1 MPAKE
6 EKGDTGLLGESVAL
20 GLFFVFWYAGNVK
33 YNEYNKGALSSLC
46 DGEPAGCKGKEQGL
60 TMTISTMQLGVCA
73 AYAIVMW
80 IIRLNPIK
88 LCGLC
93 GPEKQPV
100 PALGFG
106 DIMKTLPVGICS
118 AGAHSSSVFA
128 LGGDPLFGQ
137 IVKAG
142 EPVISAVVGTAV
154 YNKSPSV
161 PKWLCLPIIVGG
173 VAFASMTPAASGH
186 VGPRVLGYSLSFSAA
201 AMAFGIVANVAS
213 AFKGGENAKLS
224 SDDDN
229 VDAAAKGTT
238 HAQRMGGL
246 GNQFALTQAISFFA
260 SLPLAWLLEG
270 REWGLFVATASRS
283 PTFAANV
290 FFSGI
295 AFYIYDELATMTVK
309 AAGPVTSSVA
319 NTAKRVVVM
328 VYMAAY
334 TGIPLTTEQKQGAA
348 VAFVGVFLY
357 SVVDDV
363 LGAGVAVHVAAAK
376 PKPKRD

>member
-1 MPAKE
+1 MMTSSAAATPAPSGRRKAPPDDP
-6 EKGDTGLLGESVAL
+6 KHAL
-20 GLFFVFWYAGNVK
+20 ALYFLMWYAGNIL
-33 YNEYNKGALSSLC
+33 YNHLNTAAVNEV
-46 DGEPAGCKGKEQGL
+46 GKEAGL
-60 TMTISTMQLGVCA
+60 TLTIATMQLGACVCWSLL
-73 AYAIVMW
+73 IWLVG
-80 IIRLNPIK
+80 RNPIK
-88 LCGLC
+88 LLGLQPPARQTMPRITSTLLATSAPLGLC
-93 GPEKQPV
+93 SAV
-100 PALGFG
+100 AHNTSVMALG
-106 DIMKTLPVGICS
+106 
-118 AGAHSSSVFA
+118 A
-128 LGGDPLFGQ
+128 DPLFGQ
-137 IVKAG
+137 IVKSG
-142 EPVISAVVGTAV
+142 EPTFAAIVNTIF
-154 YNKSPSV
+154 YDRPPS
-161 PKWLCLPIIVGG
+161 KLRAACLPIIVGG

-283 PTFAANV
+283 PTFATNV